1 MKMILASM
9 FAVLLWVAA
18 PSASFAGS
26 LLGNSDTDLLDDI
39 VDNCRDV
46 ANGSQTDT
54 DLDGC
59 GNACDADYDNNG
71 KVGGSDFNRLRDC
84 FGLFATATG
93 PLTGGACAPVD
104 SDDNGK
110 IGGSDFNT
118 LRQGF
123 GLKAGISLSPLR
135 KPALCRAF

>member
-1 MKMILASM
+1 MKMTFLASM

-26 LLGNSDTDLLDDI
+26 LLGNSDNDLLDDV

-46 ANGSQTDT
+46 SNGSQTDT

-71 KVGGSDFNRLRDC
+71 KVGGSDFNHLRNC
-84 FGLFATATG
+84 FNLFSTVTVGTG
-93 PLTGGACAPVD
+93 PCAPVD

-110 IGGSDFNT
+110 IGGADFNT
-118 LRQGF
+118 LRNGF
-123 GLKAGISLSPLR
+123 TLRAGISLSPLR